1 MILLFRK
8 LLLASLVLTSVQSAV
23 AETHSRAR
31 LQQFTNPTSGSSVL
45 ELNRQQKHYEA
56 IVTFTEKDEK
66 IISLSEK
73 LAAAKSAWAL
83 GLVGLS
89 RSIWSEASSRRGFS
103 GAERS
108 RAILAYSIM
117 EFQEGNYEKSRS
129 LAEQEAQNLP
139 PSDLRSQFWL
149 VIAEALKAQG
159 AWSLAEG
166 YYTKALEE
174 AEQAHSS
181 EAAYLLGSCQLRL
194 GKVNDA
200 RYTFASLD
208 TSSKNTADAL
218 RRLAEID
225 LGQGNYEGVLTWLE
239 EGRESYPSL
248 FNDSWTSYAEVASLS
263 SLSRARDARA
273 ALARAQRNHSDNDPW
288 ILFARSALEAHLA
301 NQHFA
306 NQKTDAEE

>member
-1 MILLFRK
+1 MK
-8 LLLASLVLTSVQSAV
+8 LLRFTYALAILSLVPGAV

-31 LQQFTNPTSGSSVL
+31 LQQFTNPTPASTVL

-56 IVTFTEKDEK
+56 VLAYTERDAKTL
-66 IISLSEK
+66 SLTEK
-73 LAAAKSAWAL
+73 LAAARSAWAL
-83 GLVGLS
+83 GLVDTS
-89 RSIWSEASSRRGFS
+89 RNIWQEASSRRGFTGS
-103 GAERS
+103 ERS
-108 RAILAYSIM
+108 RALLAYSIM

-139 PSDLRSQFWL
+139 ASDLRSQFWL

-166 YYTKALEE
+166 YYNKALEE

-181 EAAYLLGSCQLRL
+181 EATYLLGSCQLRL

-248 FNDSWTSYAEVASLS
+248 FNDSWTSYAEVT
-263 SLSRARDARA
+263 SLSRLSRAQDARK
-273 ALARAQRNHSDNDPW
+273 ALTRAQKNHSDNDPW
-288 ILFARSALEAHLA
+288 ILFARSALESHLA
-301 NQHFA
+301 KQLLENENA
-306 NQKTDAEE
+306 DGEE